1 MVHLFVVV
9 CSNDTNN
16 HNNKDLLTGGR
27 GDGIQ
32 QREVFSRESF
42 MKNIAKLKTG
52 NEQNLQKVKCLYFKA
67 GLHVRSKYNHKV
79 VYTCDKH
86 KHKVTRAGPVN

>member
-9 CSNDTNN
+9 CFNDTNN
-16 HNNKDLLTGGR
+16 HNNKDLLTGGGGGGR
-27 GDGIQ
+27 HTTTGI
-32 QREVFSRESF
+32 FSRVFHEIYS
-42 MKNIAKLKTG
+42 KIEEN

-67 GLHVRSKYNHKV
+67 GLHVRSKHKHKV

-86 KHKVTRAGPVN
+86 KHKVTRAGTVN